1 MTSTRSSLSNSEST
15 LLEKESRLAYIETV
29 NQQLQTRLQ
38 KMMDRESSTETYL
51 HDLEVKLH
59 GHTSGEEKNAAIIN
73 ELKKELARIRE
84 NEAGCED
91 YISTLEERLA
101 ESEQDMELMQREID
115 RLEHVVDRQ
124 RSLGKLDNLL
134 LELDSIKE
142 RENGTTVN
150 GESLADKSEAPSSP
164 SSSKPSSLKSVD
176 GGAQDEGSLGG
187 VRSPT
192 PHGTPPIKESPAEEE
207 YVPESYRTNG
217 TDEYKHMPQSPAQTQ
232 FVADKL
238 ETVQQELCDLKVEH
252 EQTLGEYEQM
262 NANYEA
268 ALRSVAALQD
278 QIDELR
284 HAKPV
289 VPESTSRGT
298 SPPESPV
305 QRPTSFL
312 ADARVSDLKVSEG
325 QPSSS
330 RSLSSELSLA
340 GELPSPMDLDKD
352 GLRICLETETER
364 EVSRAS
370 TASPDGLLK
379 KVEILLKEKE
389 EIERAAEE
397 EQKRLQR
404 QLNRTR
410 DELSELKSFHG
421 FNSGGRS
428 SPPSQFLRRKSSQSL
443 VAVDRA
449 QRAFTN
455 LRRIAMEH
463 FAEAPEVLENF
474 ELNLDGAIRELQ
486 TRSERIQELE
496 LEVSAL
502 RKDMESKTAMI
513 AGLTRERTSIQS
525 SPMDISVVAVMQ
537 CRIDETEARLH
548 KTRLAL
554 TEREGELASAKKSLE
569 VFSGESQSE
578 AITLLDELT
587 KERKLTAQ
595 QATKIHALQQEVEQI
610 KSGQEHVLHTLQQS
624 KRDLETALEDVEAD
638 LARTRENALQHEK
651 NIRHTFDRQ
660 VNDYQDRIDALQNTI
675 LDNKQTIGSQLA
687 RVAEL
692 EEAHAE
698 AQRQLESQLASESS
712 SDEEVKKHQA
722 IVADLERTISQNKE
736 LIHSQQTRLDTLEQ
750 SYDDVTK
757 ELATL
762 KEEKAAAL
770 AALRDAEERAIEEAT
785 ATAAV
790 HDELLAAVRAELAD
804 SQEVVLAQVQSLAK
818 VQAAYDNLQQESMH
832 SAEGSTESKEELERQ
847 LAEHGET
854 IAEHQATIARYEAA
868 IAEHEATIAKHEAT
882 VAEHEAAI
890 AEHEATIAKHDE
902 TIASHVAG
910 SRDLQDILDQRE
922 FELQRLKEK
931 EKKHAKL
938 VEDLE
943 QELTFTFDQNQESA
957 NTLAILTKDFQKAK
971 QEREALAATAE
982 QKAAESQKVIESL
995 NEEIIKLRVLLF
1007 ILTFCRW
1014 AWLLISGNRQSCR
1027 KSSSIFRA

>member
-15 LLEKESRLAYIETV
+15 LLEKESRLAYVETV

-59 GHTSGEEKNAAIIN
+59 GHTSGEEKNAAIVN

-142 RENGTTVN
+142 KENGTAVN
-150 GESLADKSEAPSSP
+150 GDCAADKSETASL
-164 SSSKPSSLKSVD
+164 SSSKAGSVKSERFVD
-176 GGAQDEGSLGG
+176 GAHDEASLGG

-207 YVPESYRTNG
+207 YVPGSHRPNG

-252 EQTLGEYEQM
+252 EQTLGEYEQI
-262 NANYEA
+262 NVNYEA
-268 ALRSVAALQD
+268 ALRSIAALQD
-278 QIDELR
+278 QMDELR
-284 HAKPV
+284 HAKSV
-289 VPESTSRGT
+289 VPESTSQGT

-340 GELPSPMDLDKD
+340 GESPTPIHLDKE

-370 TASPDGLLK
+370 TASPDDLLK

-389 EIERAAEE
+389 DVERAAEE

-428 SPPSQFLRRKSSQSL
+428 SPQSQFLRRKSSQSL
-443 VAVDRA
+443 AAVDRA

-496 LEVSAL
+496 LEVTAL
-502 RKDMESKTAMI
+502 RKDMESKTTMI

-537 CRIDETEARLH
+537 RRIDETEARLH

-554 TEREGELASAKKSLE
+554 TEREGELVSAKKSLE

-587 KERKLTAQ
+587 RERKLNAQ
-595 QATKIHALQQEVEQI
+595 QAAKIHALQQEVEQI
-610 KSGQEHVLHTLQQS
+610 KSGQEHVVHTLQQS

-638 LARTRENALQHEK
+638 LARTRDNAMQHEQ

-660 VNDYQDRIDALQNTI
+660 VNDYQDRIDVLQKTI

-692 EEAHAE
+692 EKAQAD
-698 AQRQLESQLASESS
+698 AQRQIESQLANESS
-712 SDEEVKKHQA
+712 SDEEVKKQQA
-722 IVADLERTISQNKE
+722 IVADLERTIGQNKE
-736 LIHSQQTRLDTLEQ
+736 LILSQQARLDTLEQ
-750 SYDDVTK
+750 SYSDAAK
-757 ELATL
+757 ELETL

-770 AALRDAEERAIEEAT
+770 AALKEAEERAIEEAV

-804 SQEVVLAQVQSLAK
+804 SQEVVATHVQSLAK
-818 VQAAYDNLQQESMH
+818 VQAAYDSLQESTR
-832 SAEGSTESKEELERQ
+832 SAEDSVESKVELERQ
-847 LAEHGET
+847 LAEHRETIADHCET
-854 IAEHQATIARYEAA
+854 IAEHQATIAKHQATIARYEAT
-868 IAEHEATIAKHEAT
+868 IAEHEATIAKHSES
-882 VAEHEAAI
+882 
-890 AEHEATIAKHDE
+890 
-902 TIASHVAG
+902 IASHAADV
-910 SRDLQDILDQRE
+910 RDMQETLDQRE
-922 FELQRLKEK
+922 AELQRLKER
-931 EKKHAKL
+931 EKGHAKL

-971 QEREALAATAE
+971 QEREALAAKAE

-995 NEEIIKLRVLLF
+995 NEEIIKLRVLSIRLDLF
-1007 ILTFCRW
+1007 
-1014 AWLLISGNRQSCR
+1014 AGGG
-1027 KSSSIFRA
+1027 